1 MDHTF
6 TGKLR
11 NAALGVGMT
20 VVVMGTAF
28 AVAFWG
34 I

>member
-1 MDHTF
+1 MDNTF

-11 NAALGVGMT
+11 NTALGLGLT

-28 AVAFWG
+28 VVAFWG